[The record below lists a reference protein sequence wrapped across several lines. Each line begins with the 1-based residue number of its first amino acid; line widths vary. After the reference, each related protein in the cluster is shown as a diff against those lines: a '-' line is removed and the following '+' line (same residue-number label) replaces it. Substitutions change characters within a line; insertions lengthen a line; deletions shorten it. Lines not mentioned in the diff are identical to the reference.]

1 MQEDCTL
8 SSSHVVFMAHS
19 TCRTRVQAIKSLSA
33 TLSNFQYV
41 LCCGQCKLI
50 LNWPDSSTNLNHI
63 ISKPTKPIKKTVCFH
78 CGSDSCLSSQQPPCH
93 ANRGFYHHIKGH
105 FTWRK
110 VNPVNQA
117 GFPMRDLA
125 NLSFTLSIRFA
136 KS

>member
-1 MQEDCTL
+1 MRKT
-8 SSSHVVFMAHS
+8 
-19 TCRTRVQAIKSLSA
+19 TRKDV
-33 TLSNFQYV
+33 
-41 LCCGQCKLI
+41 G
-50 LNWPDSSTNLNHI
+50 WPDVVAEGGKSDRHAESYQGSRCVERNDDDD

-117 GFPMRDLA
+117 GFPMQDLA
-125 NLSFTLSIRFA
+125 NLSFTSLIRFA